1 MLLFGVEPA
10 PPPPPPPPPLTAE
23 QQLEIQVARE
33 KESEEKFQS
42 MISEL
47 QMSVDDNKEFANS
60 ASKQM
65 ASFDK
70 RLLTLGQ
77 VSIDAIVMT
86 QKRVMSWGPRRRARE
101 ERDRRDREGRERR
114 EICIIF
120 NDVVKATQTY
130 FIMHHP
136 LHCHNQLFTSVFQNT
151 GNFTH
156 CISKISRKILCE
168 YIKRMRKRSIII
180 NIG

>member
-10 PPPPPPPPPLTAE
+10 PPPPPPPPPLTAA

-47 QMSVDDNKEFANS
+47 QRSVDDNKEFANS

-86 QKRVMSWGPRRRARE
+86 QKRVIELGTSQERARE
-101 ERDRRDREGRERR
+101 REEG
-114 EICIIF
+114 
-120 NDVVKATQTY
+120 A
-130 FIMHHP
+130 
-136 LHCHNQLFTSVFQNT
+136 
-151 GNFTH
+151 
-156 CISKISRKILCE
+156 
-168 YIKRMRKRSIII
+168 SI
-180 NIG
+180 

>member
-10 PPPPPPPPPLTAE
+10 PPPPPPPPPLTAA

-47 QMSVDDNKEFANS
+47 QRSVDDNKEFANS
-60 ASKQM
+60 ASKQV

-77 VSIDAIVMT
+77 VAGKTVLEIQHQFSEKLSESIDAIVVT
-86 QKRVMSWGPRRRARE
+86 QKRAIELGTSQERARE
-101 ERDRRDREGRERR
+101 REG
-114 EICIIF
+114 
-120 NDVVKATQTY
+120 A
-130 FIMHHP
+130 
-136 LHCHNQLFTSVFQNT
+136 
-151 GNFTH
+151 
-156 CISKISRKILCE
+156 
-168 YIKRMRKRSIII
+168 SI
-180 NIG
+180 